1 MTIVDIP
8 VALSPKYI
16 TQVTEN
22 NGRYYLV
29 NGEQYQS
36 ITSLIDGTI
45 RAYGIE
51 KWRAGWI
58 DTQLAK
64 FNGRKLTKSLA
75 NEIVTAADKEAAESA
90 RIGTEVHSI
99 IERLLK
105 DEEVDFST
113 LDDQLIPAVQAWLK
127 WRQEH
132 IDWKLVGTE
141 VGVYGSIG
149 GLKYAGQVDA
159 LFQADTNRYVVVD
172 WKTTS
177 GLFESSFMQVAAYA
191 QALEDMRQDEQD
203 TGISQNR
210 LIECDAMVVRLVNNY
225 PEDENNKKLR
235 DEPKVFNGKVQFAD
249 VDVTHWGNTFDH
261 LCALSAGKSKYQSR
275 KTI

>member
-1 MTIVDIP
+1 MEKLMTIVDIP

-113 LDDQLIPAVQAWLK
+113 LDDQLIPAVQAWL
-127 WRQEH
+127 
-132 IDWKLVGTE
+132 
-141 VGVYGSIG
+141 
-149 GLKYAGQVDA
+149 
-159 LFQADTNRYVVVD
+159 
-172 WKTTS
+172 
-177 GLFESSFMQVAAYA
+177 
-191 QALEDMRQDEQD
+191 
-203 TGISQNR
+203 
-210 LIECDAMVVRLVNNY
+210 
-225 PEDENNKKLR
+225 
-235 DEPKVFNGKVQFAD
+235 
-249 VDVTHWGNTFDH
+249 
-261 LCALSAGKSKYQSR
+261 
-275 KTI
+275 

>member
-16 TQVTEN
+16 TQVTEK

-29 NGEQYQS
+29 NGEKHHS

-58 DTQLAK
+58 DTQLAD
-64 FNGRKLTKSLA
+64 
-75 NEIVTAADKEAAESA
+75 EIVTAANQEAAESA

-127 WRQEH
+127 WRQEY

-141 VGVYGSIG
+141 VGVYGSVG
-149 GLKYAGQVDA
+149 DLNYAGQVDA
-159 LFQADTNRYVVVD
+159 LFQTDINRYVVVD

-249 VDVTHWGNTFDH
+249 LDIEHWIDTFGH
-261 LCALSAGKSKYQSR
+261 LCSLSTGKSRYQSR

>member
-16 TQVTEN
+16 TQVTEK

-29 NGEQYQS
+29 NGEKHHS

-64 FNGRKLTKSLA
+64 FNGKKLTKSLA
-75 NEIVTAADKEAAESA
+75 DEIVTAANQEATESA

-113 LDDQLIPAVQAWLK
+113 LDDQLEPAIRAWLR

-141 VGVYGSIG
+141 VGVHGSIG

-159 LFQADTNRYVVVD
+159 LFQADTVVVD

-210 LIECDAMVVRLVNNY
+210 LIECDAMVVRLVNDY
-225 PEDENNKKLR
+225 PRDKNNNKLR

-249 VDVTHWGNTFDH
+249 VDVTHWGRTFDY
-261 LCALSAGKSKYQSR
+261 LCSLSAGKSKYQSR

>member
-1 MTIVDIP
+1 MATIDIP
-8 VALSPKYI
+8 VALSSKFI
-16 TQVTEN
+16 TQVTEER
-22 NGRYYLV
+22 GRHYLV
-29 NGEQYQS
+29 DGEKHKS
-36 ITSLIDGTI
+36 VPSLIDGTI

-51 KWRAGWI
+51 KWKAGWI
-58 DTQLAK
+58 DTQLSK
-64 FNGRKLTKSLA
+64 FNGKELTKSLA
-75 NEIVTAADKEAAESA
+75 DEIVTAADKEAAESA

-105 DEEVDFST
+105 DEEVDFSA
-113 LDDQLIPAVQAWLK
+113 LDNQLIPAVQAWLR
-127 WRQEH
+127 WRQKY
-132 IDWKLVGTE
+132 IDWKLVGIE
-141 VGVYGSIG
+141 VGVYGSVGDIN
-149 GLKYAGQVDA
+149 YAGQVDA
-159 LFQADTNRYVVVD
+159 LFQTDINRYVVVD

-191 QALEDMRQDEQD
+191 QA
-203 TGISQNR
+203 
-210 LIECDAMVVRLVNNY
+210 IEKLVDGVICDAMVVRLVNNY
-225 PEDENNKKLR
+225 PEDENEKKLR